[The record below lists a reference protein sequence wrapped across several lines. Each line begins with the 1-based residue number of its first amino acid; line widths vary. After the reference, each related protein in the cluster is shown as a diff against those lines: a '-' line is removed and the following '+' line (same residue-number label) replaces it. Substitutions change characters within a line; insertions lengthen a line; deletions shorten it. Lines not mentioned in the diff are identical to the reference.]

1 MKLTV
6 LAGVVLAAAVTAGV
20 AAQSGSTTTEQTIM
34 GCVKGDGSDANPW
47 MLVGVVI
54 PPPPP
59 PPPAGP
65 PGGGGR
71 GGRGGGPPA
80 AGGGRPPGPPR
91 PTARPHPQRPAHH
104 QRPALHRPGEHR
116 RQGPRAAVEAVARH
130 RQLPHRRLHL
140 HRISS

>member
-80 AGGGRPPGPPR
+80 AGGAAPPGRGPP
-91 PTARPHPQRPAHH
+91 AR
-104 QRPALHRPGEHR
+104 G
-116 RQGPRAAVEAVARH
+116 RA
-130 RQLPHRRLHL
+130 PHRRATAP
-140 HRISS
+140 